1 MAIHKVKYESTS
13 PPFAHPKVSTVCP
26 LIHPHFPLKTY
37 VHICLSFI
45 DKWEMLYSL
54 LLYFL
59 HVIIEFKH
67 ILVHVAISHCFKQLY
82 SFLQN
87 GKATVNFKYPF

>member
-1 MAIHKVKYESTS
+1 MNMAIYKVKYESTS
-13 PPFAHPKVSTVCP
+13 PPFTHPKVSTVCP
-26 LIHPHFPLKTY
+26 LIHPHFPLK
-37 VHICLSFI
+37 
-45 DKWEMLYSL
+45 WEILYSL

-67 ILVHVAISHCFKQLY
+67 ILVHVAISHCFKQPY